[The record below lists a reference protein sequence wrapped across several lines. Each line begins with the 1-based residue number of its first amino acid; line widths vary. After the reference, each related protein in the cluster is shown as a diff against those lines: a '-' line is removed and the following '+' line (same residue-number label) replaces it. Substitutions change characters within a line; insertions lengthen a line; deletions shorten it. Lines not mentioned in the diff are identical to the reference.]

1 MGYSGGDTPSPT
13 YRDLKD
19 HTEAFEVWYNP
30 AELSYEQLLAY
41 VWDSHNPHY
50 NTSSVQYRNVI
61 WVDGEKQREIAEKQK
76 AAIEETEGKPVETLI
91 LDAKTFHPAED
102 YHQKYSL
109 RHNQALMQLF
119 DQWYPT
125 GKGFRESF
133 TAMRLNA
140 YLQGHGSPQLVARE
154 LDGYGLPDE
163 LKAAL
168 KEQSSRL
175 SEDAGMQCAIPG
187 A

>member
-1 MGYSGGDTPSPT
+1 M
-13 YRDLKD
+13 D

-61 WVDGEKQREIAEKQK
+61 WVENEQEHSIAETQK
-76 AAIEETEGKPVETLI
+76 AAIESTDGKPVETLI
-91 LDAKTFHPAED
+91 LPATSFHPAED
-102 YHQKYSL
+102 YHQKYAL

-119 DQWYPT
+119 DHWYPT
-125 GKGFRESF
+125 GKEFRDSF
-133 TAMRLNA
+133 TAMRMNA
-140 YLQGHGSPQLVARE
+140 YLQGHGSATLLMSE
-154 LDGYGLPDE
+154 LEGYGLPDE

-168 KEQSSRL
+168 VEQSSRL
-175 SEDAGMQCAIPG
+175 SEDQGMACAIPG